1 MNSKPRFLLKFYA
14 MDDSSDK
21 KMLVR
26 NSRNKLID
34 YYYIDFNND
43 QKLIPSSG
51 LSKDLNWIDFNSIVG
66 QYSSSTFKTL

>member
-1 MNSKPRFLLKFYA
+1 

-51 LSKDLNWIDFNSIVG
+51 LSKELNWIDFNSIVG
-66 QYSSSTFKTL
+66 QYSGSTFKTL